1 MWYQNTGYGITDYG
15 ITDYGITDY
24 GIRVWSQSN
33 NWLEFFFASLLCLFV
48 IFVSFSHSFSFLI
61 FFLQILNAIY

>member
-1 MWYQNTGYGITDYG
+1 MWYQNTGYGIM
-15 ITDYGITDY
+15 DYGITDY

-33 NWLEFFFASLLCLFV
+33 NWLEFFFASLPCLFV
-48 IFVSFSHSFSFLI
+48 IFLSFSHSFNFLI